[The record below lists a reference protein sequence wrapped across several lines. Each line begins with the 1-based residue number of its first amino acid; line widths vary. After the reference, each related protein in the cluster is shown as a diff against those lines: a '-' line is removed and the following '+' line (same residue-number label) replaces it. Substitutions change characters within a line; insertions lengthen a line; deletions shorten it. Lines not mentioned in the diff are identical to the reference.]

1 MLTETELQ
9 KKWES
14 LTFTVNFIFSRV
26 MHDEH
31 ICRQVVELI
40 LGVRIGKIRYLSAQ
54 DEHKT
59 DPDSMRIIMD
69 VFLRDE
75 NRIINVEVQTGH
87 KKELPKR
94 SRYYQ
99 SVADVSTTST
109 GTKYRDL
116 PENILIFIC
125 TFDPFDRNFPRYTF
139 EYTCN
144 EDKRLKLKDGSLRIF
159 LNTKATKLSAL
170 DQKLQAFYHYLQD
183 GVADSTLTQEIF
195 NKITTLKNNSIERRS
210 FMTLALKMADIEYD
224 AYEEG
229 FDKGRE
235 DGLQAGLL
243 AGLQQGIEKGIEQGI
258 EQGLEQGAY
267 QKALETARMFL
278 SMGLSPEQVAQGT
291 NLPLETILQLV
302 QEN

>member
-1 MLTETELQ
+1 MQGKQIGGKMLTEADLQ

-14 LTFTVNFIFSRV
+14 LTFTDDFIFSRV
-26 MHDEH
+26 MHDEN

-69 VFLRDE
+69 VFLCDE

-125 TFDPFDRNFPRYTF
+125 TFDPFNRNYPRYTF
-139 EYTCN
+139 QYICN

-159 LNTKATKLSAL
+159 LNTKATELSAL
-170 DQKLQAFYHYLQD
+170 DQKLQAFYHYLQK
-183 GVADSTLTQEIF
+183 GVVESDLTQTISDS
-195 NKITTLKNNSIERRS
+195 ITSLKNNSLERRYY
-210 FMTLALKMADIEYD
+210 MTWAIKMADARYD
-224 AYEEG
+224 GYEEG
-229 FDKGRE
+229 FDEGRE
-235 DGLQAGLL
+235 AGFQV
-243 AGLQQGIEKGIEQGI
+243 GIQQGIEPGIV
-258 EQGLEQGAY
+258 QGAY
-267 QKALETARMFL
+267 EKALETAKAML
-278 SMGLSPEQVAQGT
+278 KIGIPLEQVQFCT
-291 NLPLETILQLV
+291 NLPLDEV
-302 QEN
+302 QSLL

>member
-1 MLTETELQ
+1 MLTEAELQ
-9 KKWES
+9 KKWEN
-14 LTFTVNFIFSRV
+14 LTFTDDFIFSRV
-26 MHDEH
+26 MHDEN

-99 SVADVSTTST
+99 SVADVSTTTT

-125 TFDPFDRNFPRYTF
+125 TFDPFNRINFEFKINLQKRRNSLNFNYHTKVKEVRHDR
-139 EYTCN
+139 
-144 EDKRLKLKDGSLRIF
+144 KRSD
-159 LNTKATKLSAL
+159 
-170 DQKLQAFYHYLQD
+170 
-183 GVADSTLTQEIF
+183 
-195 NKITTLKNNSIERRS
+195 
-210 FMTLALKMADIEYD
+210 
-224 AYEEG
+224 
-229 FDKGRE
+229 
-235 DGLQAGLL
+235 
-243 AGLQQGIEKGIEQGI
+243 
-258 EQGLEQGAY
+258 
-267 QKALETARMFL
+267 
-278 SMGLSPEQVAQGT
+278 
-291 NLPLETILQLV
+291 
-302 QEN
+302 